1 MATPRLTDTCW
12 PTLAM
17 PVAEPDLARL
27 DLRVGDGGE
36 AGELQRAQ
44 EAAEQ
49 QHAHDHEM
57 RRRPA

>member
-1 MATPRLTDTCW
+1 MAPIATPKLTDTCW

-17 PVAEPDLARL
+17 PVAGPDLARL
-27 DLRVGDGGE
+27 DLGVGDGGE

-49 QHAHDHEM
+49 QHD
-57 RRRPA
+57 R